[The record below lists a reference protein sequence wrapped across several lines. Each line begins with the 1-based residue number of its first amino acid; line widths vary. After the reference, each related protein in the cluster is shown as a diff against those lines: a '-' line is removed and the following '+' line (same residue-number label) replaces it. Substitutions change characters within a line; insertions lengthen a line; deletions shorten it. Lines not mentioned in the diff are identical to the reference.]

1 MDATKFIM
9 LERACSDAFVALV
22 SSLLATGGLVF
33 IVFSCAAPKDTSEYK
48 GSERIPIPYP
58 FSFKETPVIK
68 ELALLELEALDRIDA
83 M

>member
-33 IVFSCAAPKDTSEYK
+33 IVFSCAAPKDTSEFR
-48 GSERIPIPYP
+48 GPERIPLPCP
-58 FSFKETPVIK
+58 APVIK

>member
-33 IVFSCAAPKDTSEYK
+33 IVFSCAAPKDTSEFR
-48 GSERIPIPYP
+48 GPERIPLPCP
-58 FSFKETPVIK
+58 TPA
-68 ELALLELEALDRIDA
+68 EGPALLESEALDRIDA

>member
-33 IVFSCAAPKDTSEYK
+33 IVFSCAAPKDTSELK
-48 GSERIPIPYP
+48 GSERIPLPCP
-58 FSFKETPVIK
+58 APVIK
-68 ELALLELEALDRIDA
+68 ELALPLSELLDRIDA
-83 M
+83 I